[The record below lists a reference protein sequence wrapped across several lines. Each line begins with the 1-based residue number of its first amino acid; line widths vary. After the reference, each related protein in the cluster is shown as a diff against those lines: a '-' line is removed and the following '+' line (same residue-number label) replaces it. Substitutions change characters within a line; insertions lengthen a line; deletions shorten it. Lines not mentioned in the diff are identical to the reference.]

1 MKHRPRVAPPERTLA
16 FYLDHLEG
24 GGAQKSTL
32 VLAGALAARG
42 HAVELLVCC
51 PRGALRDQVPPDVGV
66 VALDRSSVWS
76 GRVLALRSDPAHFLA
91 ILGGIALAPRPSST
105 LGYLGPLAA
114 ALEARRPYA
123 LYAANT
129 HGNLEAL
136 LARRLAGVGTRI
148 VVTER
153 NAFHDGHLQR
163 GWSAVFLPGLVRR
176 MYRQAEAIVA
186 VSDGVA
192 DQLAGWSG
200 LPRAQIVTIYN
211 PVVTDQL
218 IAGQSEPVDH
228 PWFQPGMPPV
238 IMSAGRLGRAKD
250 HPTLIR
256 AFARVRRARPARL
269 VIFGEGKSKAKTAR
283 RIAALQALAGELGVA
298 DDVAL
303 AGFVANP
310 FAYMARAAV
319 FALSSIN
326 EGLPGVLIQAM
337 ACGCPVVS
345 TDCPSGP
352 AEILAG
358 GRYGRLVAPGDDAA
372 LAAAILATLD
382 TPPAAMSLR
391 ERAGFFSVERAVA
404 QYERVMLGDA
414 ARARPTQA
422 AQPSRAAV

>member
-1 MKHRPRVAPPERTLA
+1 VNPGPGLAPHERTFA

-32 VLAGALAARG
+32 TLAGALAARG
-42 HAVELLVCC
+42 HAVELLVCR
-51 PRGALRDQVPPDVGV
+51 PRGALRDQVPPGV
-66 VALDRSSVWS
+66 ELVALEQSSVWS
-76 GRVLALRSDPAHFLA
+76 GRMLALRSDPGHFGS
-91 ILGGIALAPRPSST
+91 ILGGIVLAPSPSST
-105 LGYLGPLAA
+105 LGYLRSLAA
-114 ALEARRPYA
+114 VLWARRPYA

-129 HGNLEAL
+129 HRNLEAL
-136 LARRLAGVGTRI
+136 FARRLAGVDTRI

-163 GWSAVFLPGLVRR
+163 GWSGRFLPGLVRR
-176 MYRQAEAIVA
+176 MYGQAEAVVA

-192 DQLAGWSG
+192 DELARWSG

-211 PVVTDQL
+211 AVVTEEL
-218 IAGQSEPVDH
+218 IARQKEPIDH
-228 PWFQPGMPPV
+228 PWFQPGTPPV

-269 VIFGEGKSKAKTAR
+269 VIFGQGKTETKTAR
-283 RIAALQALAGELGVA
+283 SIAALQELAGELGVA

-303 AGFVANP
+303 PGFVANP
-310 FAYMARAAV
+310 FAYMARAAL

-352 AEILAG
+352 AEILSG
-358 GRYGRLVAPGDDAA
+358 GRYGPLVPPGDDAA
-372 LAAAILATLD
+372 LAAAMLATLD
-382 TPPAAMSLR
+382 APPPAATLR
-391 ERAGFFSVERAVA
+391 ERAGYFSVERAVA
-404 QYERVMLGDA
+404 HYERVLLGDA
-414 ARARPTQA
+414 LRTRLADGAE
-422 AQPSRAAV
+422 PSRVPV

>member
-24 GGAQKSTL
+24 GWAQKSTL

-200 LPRAQIVTIYN
+200 LPRAQIVTADRR
-211 PVVTDQL
+211 TKR
-218 IAGQSEPVDH
+218 
-228 PWFQPGMPPV
+228 
-238 IMSAGRLGRAKD
+238 AGRSSLVPAGHAARD
-250 HPTLIR
+250 HERGP
-256 AFARVRRARPARL
+256 ARARQGSPD
-269 VIFGEGKSKAKTAR
+269 
-283 RIAALQALAGELGVA
+283 A
-298 DDVAL
+298 D
-303 AGFVANP
+303 
-310 FAYMARAAV
+310 
-319 FALSSIN
+319 
-326 EGLPGVLIQAM
+326 PGVRTGA
-337 ACGCPVVS
+337 AR
-345 TDCPSGP
+345 T
-352 AEILAG
+352 AG
-358 GRYGRLVAPGDDAA
+358 APGD
-372 LAAAILATLD
+372 
-382 TPPAAMSLR
+382 
-391 ERAGFFSVERAVA
+391 FW
-404 QYERVMLGDA
+404 
-414 ARARPTQA
+414 
-422 AQPSRAAV
+422 